1 MSQSS
6 FDEDLAAELVSRARA
21 MKPVLL
27 RNAPLSEERG
37 ELTEEVVRGLLE
49 IDVWKMAVP
58 RRWGGLC
65 VSANGMTRVIAEL
78 AKGCPSTA
86 WVVANMNSSVWLLSV
101 MSDEMQEEVFAEGIP
116 RVCSVGSPPG
126 KARAVE
132 GGYVINGR
140 WPYASGSH
148 HASWAHFPV
157 MIEGASG
164 PPALVAAP
172 MSDLEIDTTWRVAG
186 MKGTGSDTLVAKD
199 VFVGARRSHALSQPL
214 GTHPPG
220 KRHVGEASDYWLAL
234 PLLRSKSIGVLV
246 GAAEGLL
253 EDVSANTSNHPL
265 KHTSYQHRKDSPVF
279 QAGIGAAAARIQAA
293 RMIMDGATRAIDEGA
308 VARRKMEPS
317 ERAAHRG
324 QAALAV
330 EMLTVA
336 VDRLMSLGGAGSF
349 AETSD
354 AQRYWR
360 DVNSGARHAG
370 LVPDVGYEVFGRSL
384 LGVEPNLSS
393 PEAF

>member
-1 MSQSS
+1 MSQLS

-21 MKPVLL
+21 LKPVLL
-27 RNAPLSEERG
+27 RNALLNEQRG
-37 ELTEEVVRGLLE
+37 ELTEEVLRELLE

-65 VSANGMTRVIAEL
+65 VSASGMARVAAEL

-86 WVVANMNSSVWLLSV
+86 WVVDVMSSSVWLLTV
-101 MSDEMQEEVFAEGIP
+101 MSDEMQEEVFAKGIP
-116 RVCSVGSPPG
+116 RVCTAGSPPG
-126 KARAVE
+126 KARAVN
-132 GGYVINGR
+132 GGYVLNGR
-140 WPYASGSH
+140 WSYASGSH
-148 HASWAHFPV
+148 HSEWARCPV
-157 MIEGASG
+157 MTEGVEG
-164 PPALVAAP
+164 PPAVVAVP
-172 MSDLEIDTTWRVAG
+172 MSDLEIEHTWRVAG

-199 VFVGARRSHALSQPL
+199 VFVRARRFHSLGQSV

-220 KRHVGEASDYWLAL
+220 KRHVGEASDYWPAI
-234 PLLRSKSIGVLV
+234 PLLRSKSLGVLV

-253 EDVSANTSNHPL
+253 ENVSASTSDRPL
-265 KHTSYQHRKDSPVF
+265 MHTSYQRKKDSPVF

-293 RMIMDGATRAIDEGA
+293 RTIMDVTTRAIDEAA
-308 VARRKMEPS
+308 VARRQMEPS

-324 QAALAV
+324 QSALAV

-336 VDRLMSLGGAGSF
+336 VDRLMSLAGSGSF

-360 DVNSGARHAG
+360 DFNSGARHAG
-370 LVPDVGYEVFGRSL
+370 LLPDVGYEVFGRSL
-384 LGVEPNLSS
+384 LGVEPNLS
-393 PEAF
+393 PPDFF